1 MTKEREQT
9 MGKITVFLADDHTL
23 VREGIK
29 RLINSNED
37 MEVIAEADNGRDAVR
52 IAVKTN
58 PAVALVDITMPG
70 LNGLETTKRLRKEC
84 PSTQVLILTIHTD
97 EEYVFQALKAG
108 AVGYVVKHAPAE
120 DLYAAIRAAAKGESF
135 LSPSI
140 SRVVIE
146 DYRKRIKDGEV
157 DYEWENL
164 TPRER
169 EILQL
174 IAEGNTNKNVA
185 RLLNI
190 SVKTVETHRARIM
203 QKLDIH
209 DVTGLTK
216 YAIRKKLVGLT

>member
-1 MTKEREQT
+1 MEKEKEQGS
-9 MGKITVFLADDHTL
+9 GKITVFLADDHTL

-29 RLINSNED
+29 RLINSNDD
-37 MEVIAEADNGRDAVR
+37 MEVIAEADNGRDAIR
-52 IAVKTN
+52 IATKACPN
-58 PAVALVDITMPG
+58 VALVDITMPG
-70 LNGLETTKRLRKEC
+70 LNGLETTKHLRKDC
-84 PSTQVLILTIHTD
+84 PNTQILILTIHTD
-97 EEYVFQALKAG
+97 EEYVFQALRAG
-108 AVGYVVKHAPAE
+108 AIGYVVKHAPAE

-135 LSPSI
+135 MSPSI

-164 TPRER
+164 TARER

-174 IAEGNTNKNVA
+174 IAEGNTNKDVA

-216 YAIRKKLVGLT
+216 YAIRKKLVTLT

>member
-1 MTKEREQT
+1 MSD
-9 MGKITVFLADDHTL
+9 KISVFIADDHTL

-29 RLINSNED
+29 RLIDANDD
-37 MEVIAEADNGRDAVR
+37 MQVVAEADNGRDAVR
-52 IAVKTN
+52 VAEKAN
-58 PAVALVDITMPG
+58 AKVALVDISMPG
-70 LNGLETTKRLRKEC
+70 LNGLETTKQLRKQC
-84 PSTQVLILTIHTD
+84 PETQIIILTIHTD

-108 AVGYVVKHAPAE
+108 AVGYVVKHSPSD
-120 DLYAAIRAAAKGESF
+120 DLFTAIRAAARGESYM
-135 LSPSI
+135 SPSI

-164 TPRER
+164 TARER

-174 IAEGNTNKNVA
+174 IAEGNTNKDVA

-216 YAIRKKLVGLT
+216 YAIRKKLVSLT

>member
-1 MTKEREQT
+1 MSKEREQI

-140 SRVVIE
+140 SRVVID

>member
-1 MTKEREQT
+1 MSKEREQI

>member
-1 MTKEREQT
+1 MEKERET
-9 MGKITVFLADDHTL
+9 NMGKITVFLADDHTL

-29 RLINSNED
+29 RLINSNDD
-37 MEVIAEADNGRDAVR
+37 MEVVAEADNGRDAIR
-52 IAVKTN
+52 IATKTN
-58 PAVALVDITMPG
+58 PTVALVDITMPG
-70 LNGLETTKRLRKEC
+70 LNGLETTKQLRKEC
-84 PSTQVLILTIHTD
+84 PNIQILILTIHTD
-97 EEYVFQALKAG
+97 QEYVFQALRAG
-108 AVGYVVKHAPAE
+108 AIGYVVKHAPAE
-120 DLYAAIRAAAKGESF
+120 DLYAAIRAASRGESF
-135 LSPSI
+135 MSPSI

-164 TPRER
+164 TTRER
-169 EILQL
+169 EVLQL
-174 IAEGNTNKNVA
+174 IAEGHTNKDVA

-216 YAIRKKLVGLT
+216 YAIRKKLVTL